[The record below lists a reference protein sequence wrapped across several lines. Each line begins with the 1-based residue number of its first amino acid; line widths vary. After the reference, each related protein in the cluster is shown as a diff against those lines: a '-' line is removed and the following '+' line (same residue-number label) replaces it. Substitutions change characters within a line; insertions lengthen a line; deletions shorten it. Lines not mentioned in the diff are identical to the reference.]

1 MFSGSRRAQVP
12 AENLSWFFHRRLS
25 YQSIH
30 YRCELRLDSR
40 AFAWYGIL
48 MSTQYVTD
56 DTGRK
61 TAVLLPIERYER
73 LLEDLEDLAAI
84 AERRDEPTISH
95 EELVE
100 ELKRD
105 GLLPA

>member
-1 MFSGSRRAQVP
+1 MT
-12 AENLSWFFHRRLS
+12 
-25 YQSIH
+25 
-30 YRCELRLDSR
+30 
-40 AFAWYGIL
+40 
-48 MSTQYVTD
+48 TQYVTD

-61 TAVLLPIERYER
+61 TAVLLPIEEYQR

-84 AERRDEPTISH
+84 AERRNEPTVSH
-95 EELVE
+95 EELVA